1 MTNGYFIEPTLALC
15 TDRSRLAQENSVIGG
30 PDNWLTDNVL
40 NQFGAIGVGFDFFIN
55 WNTTGLDRNIWI
67 KRPIN
72 TGLIKSIDSMPDD
85 QIAEILRADSK
96 FTNLVRFSS
105 ANNLTTSAII
115 FDDSQ
120 NWHAESASAIHAFW
134 PRDATLRHGL
144 VIDRIRRSDIE
155 TLIREKSGGPVNIGS
170 KGLIYGT
177 SCLECT
183 LSTTDALWPGDAD
196 LVVCEKNGL
205 KPLAILEFKKHTSK
219 STLTFDQQGL
229 GNYYPYPDGRKYN
242 RLALLSEQ
250 LAQHQRVPLFVVYYS
265 VLPNEFSVV
274 VEPVLGFCKQL
285 TGGTKV
291 RIQLDPSNLV
301 ASSVA
306 VASCILDVA
315 KNGTNE

>member
-15 TDRSRLAQENSVIGG
+15 ADRSRLAQENPVIGG

-55 WNTTGLDRNIWI
+55 WNTAGLDRNIWI

-72 TGLIKSIDSMPDD
+72 TGLIKNIDSMPDD

-96 FTNLVRFSS
+96 FTNLVRFSG
-105 ANNLTTSAII
+105 ANDLTTSAII

-120 NWHAESASAIHAFW
+120 NWRAESASAIHAFW
-134 PRDATLRHGL
+134 PRDEKLRQGL

-155 TLIREKSGGPVNIGS
+155 TLIREKSGGPVKIGS

-177 SCLECT
+177 SRLECT

-219 STLTFDQQGL
+219 SALTFDQQCL
-229 GNYYPYPDGRKYN
+229 GNYYPYPDGRKYD

-250 LAQHQRVPLFVVYYS
+250 LAQHQRVPLLVVYYS
-265 VLPNEFSVV
+265 VLPNEFTVV

-291 RIQLDPSNLV
+291 RIQLDPNNLV

-315 KNGTNE
+315 KNGA

>member
-1 MTNGYFIEPTLALC
+1 MTNGYFIEPILALC
-15 TDRSRLAQENSVIGG
+15 ADRSRLAQENPVIGG

-40 NQFGAIGVGFDFFIN
+40 NQFGVTGVGFDFFIN

-72 TGLIKSIDSMPDD
+72 TELVKNIDSMPDE
-85 QIAEILRADSK
+85 QIAEILRTDSR
-96 FTNLVRFSS
+96 FTNLVRFSG

-115 FDDSQ
+115 FDDGQ
-120 NWHAESASAIHAFW
+120 NWCAESASAVHAFW
-134 PRDATLRHGL
+134 PRNATLQQGL

-155 TLIREKSGGPVNIGS
+155 ALIREKSGGPVKIGS

-177 SCLECT
+177 SRLECA

-196 LVVCEKNGL
+196 LVVCEKNGF
-205 KPLAILEFKKHTSK
+205 KPLAILEFKKHTAK
-219 STLTFDQQGL
+219 STLTFDQQCL
-229 GNYYPYPDGRKYN
+229 GNYYPYPDGRKYD

-250 LAQHQRVPLFVVYYS
+250 LSQHQRVPFLVVYYS

-274 VEPVLGFCKQL
+274 VEPVLGFCKHL

-306 VASCILDVA
+306 LASCILDMA
-315 KNGTNE
+315 KNGA